1 MKKIISI
8 IVLVC
13 VMALSLTSCD
23 MVMDVINKVTGKEP
37 TEQKEPYDPNKEVFD
52 GALKLIEDGN
62 IEEAY
67 DILKG
72 LEGYEPAEAE
82 LEKFYF
88 VPVSFNYTSE
98 GVSVLS
104 YDIEYN
110 ERDLLSKLTT
120 NQEGKVYVWEFTYDD
135 NGNMIRS
142 TTSNLWGELQATMVQ
157 EFDENNNVI
166 EATAEYEDGRFEY
179 EEYTYNSDGKLINYV
194 YTDYKGII
202 TTIEYTYS
210 SDGEHV
216 IREHLKTDGNTQ
228 TTTRVYDTEGKILE
242 ETIRVPAQIL
252 VITTQYT
259 YNENGIISKKT
270 VSGKY
275 KYAEILSEVYTY
287 DENGNLKDSQVKTT
301 TDNTYRSYAYNK
313 DNQCVIMLVS
323 TAEGRINVTY
333 TYDEYGSI
341 VKLEEVHRGTTIG
354 EMEVEWKM
362 VYFANGLPK
371 QTQDIVDSVDKALK
385 LQ

>member
-72 LEGYEPAEAE
+72 LKGYEPAEAE

-98 GVSVLS
+98 GVSILS

-120 NQEGKVYVWEFTYDD
+120 NQEGRVYVWEFTYDD

-142 TTSNLWGELQATMVQ
+142 ETRDFFGVLQASMTQV
-157 EFDENNNVI
+157 FDENNNIV
-166 EATAEYEDGRFEY
+166 EAVGEYEDGRVEY

-194 YTDYKGII
+194 YTDYKGIT

-210 SDGEHV
+210 ADGEHV
-216 IREHLKTDGNTQ
+216 IKEYLKTYGRIQ

-242 ETIRVPAQIL
+242 ETISVPGQTI
-252 VITTQYT
+252 VIFTKYT

-270 VSGKY
+270 VSGHY
-275 KYAEILSEVYTY
+275 KDDEVLTEVYTY
-287 DENGNLKDSQVKTT
+287 DANGNLKDSQVKTT
-301 TDNTYRSYAYNK
+301 TDNTYRSYTYNE
-313 DNQCVIMLVS
+313 DNQCTTMSVS
-323 TAEGRINVTY
+323 TAKGRYNITY

-341 VKLEEVHRGTTIG
+341 VKLEEVFRGETVG
-354 EMEVEWKM
+354 SMEVEWKM

-385 LQ
+385 LE